1 VSNRTFTDVKLVAEQ
16 VPETHR
22 TLENDRTITTVE
34 LPGMVTVYLVIDGGR
49 LPFTQLRGADVLE
62 AIDRAGAQQKAAQE
76 AQQQQTATTAPQQ
89 PAPEQQQPP
98 ATPAL
103 EQQQG

>member
-1 VSNRTFTDVKLVAEQ
+1 VSSRQFTNVSLVAEH

-22 TLENDRTITTVE
+22 TLNNDHTVTEVE

-62 AIDRAGAQQKAAQE
+62 AIDRATQ
-76 AQQQQTATTAPQQ
+76 QQQQTGPQVAQQTPEQAPEQTAAAQ
-89 PAPEQQQPP
+89 PAPPEQTAP
-98 ATPAL
+98 
-103 EQQQG
+103 EQTQG

>member
-1 VSNRTFTDVKLVAEQ
+1 VTARTFTDVSLVAEH

-22 TLENDRTITTVE
+22 TLENDLTVTERE

-62 AIDRAGAQQKAAQE
+62 AIERAGK
-76 AQQQQTATTAPQQ
+76 QQQTQARSAPAAPETPAPAGPEPQPET
-89 PAPEQQQPP
+89 PAPE
-98 ATPAL
+98 TPQ
-103 EQQQG
+103 E

>member
-1 VSNRTFTDVKLVAEQ
+1 MTARTFSDVSLVAEH

-22 TLENDRTITTVE
+22 TLENDLTVTERE

-62 AIDRAGAQQKAAQE
+62 AIERAGK
-76 AQQQQTATTAPQQ
+76 QQTKQ
-89 PAPEQQQPP
+89 PSAPESTQ
-98 ATPAL
+98 
-103 EQQQG
+103 E